1 MQGQV
6 FITQGDITR
15 LGADAVAVTSGV
27 TFNRW
32 SEGFRALA
40 EHGGGDSFLEA
51 YERARGARDAWAR
64 AFWVPCSGSH
74 APQGVVFVTVHRGG
88 GPEDRQEPAARAV
101 REAIQTAVKHLRAD
115 TTRPLLVA
123 LVAFRMELGG
133 DREDRVRSARSQVRA
148 AYDALRELPNVDAAF
163 VLDDAG
169 KYDIFLDARRRE
181 REERGLTM
189 ASYDAARLGPLV
201 EAIRNDECVL
211 FVGAGLSRNARMP
224 SYHTLIETLARK
236 LGIDETLS
244 GDMDTYLDI
253 AQAYRDAGHSVEE
266 VLGSLFGAGRALPS
280 LAHYLLLSLPIRM
293 VVTTNYDHLLEH
305 TLEGLRRYPLR
316 VVDHEAISRTGYKD
330 GCCVVKFHGDV
341 EDGQAVLSRDDYD
354 GFFARR
360 PEMASLLEG
369 LLLNQTFFF
378 VGYSLRDPN
387 FRQIYSKIDLMLRT
401 FKRPAFTTTFDT
413 VKGYIKDQ
421 YARKQMRLIELGE
434 CSEEQAGR
442 RLLAFLDR
450 LAEEVSEKTHL
461 FLAPETALEDRARR
475 EPLAPVAAALAEAGT
490 QLIAA
495 TAGPLSPEQ
504 TRLAAHTLGFLCAHG
519 WRPASGVSITGL
531 WRRLAE
537 KLPPGAESEREKRQ
551 FLTLALRYATDGG
564 TASRLRRQL
573 SGTETSEPEPNAER
587 SRNSEGSG

>member
-40 EHGGGDSFLEA
+40 EHGGGDGFLEA
-51 YERARGARDAWAR
+51 YERARGARAAGDR
-64 AFWVPCSGSH
+64 AFWVPCPGSQ
-74 APQGVVFVTVHRGG
+74 APQGVVFVIVTPTARLAN
-88 GPEDRQEPAARAV
+88 DQELAVRAV
-101 REAIQTAVKHLRAD
+101 RDAIHTAVTHLRAD

-148 AYDALRELPNVDAAF
+148 AYDALQELPNVDVAF

-181 REERGLTM
+181 REERGLS
-189 ASYDAARLGPLV
+189 AAPYDAARLGPLV

-211 FVGAGLSRNARMP
+211 FVGAGLSRNAQMP

-266 VLGSLFGAGRALPS
+266 VLGSLFGAGAGRALPS

-401 FKRPAFTTTFDT
+401 FKRPAFTTTFET
-413 VKGYIKDQ
+413 VKGYVKDQ

-564 TASRLRRQL
+564 TASRLRRL
-573 SGTETSEPEPNAER
+573 LGGVPETSGFEPGKER
-587 SRNSEGSG
+587 KT